1 MDRELQRL
9 LDRGPANG
17 FPPMASRLLTPP
29 KSLTMPTRTGN
40 ATRDYSRLFT
50 TKQSAL

>member
-17 FPPMASRLLTPP
+17 FQPMAARLLTPP
-29 KSLTMPTRTGN
+29 HTLTMPTRTGN
-40 ATRDYSRLFT
+40 ATRDYSRLFA
-50 TKQSAL
+50 TKQPAL